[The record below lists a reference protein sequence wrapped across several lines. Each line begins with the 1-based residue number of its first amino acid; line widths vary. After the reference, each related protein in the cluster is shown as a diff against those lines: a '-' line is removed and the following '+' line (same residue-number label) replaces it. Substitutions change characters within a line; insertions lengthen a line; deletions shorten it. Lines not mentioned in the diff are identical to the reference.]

1 MTLGRRLRRLT
12 IEWWLV
18 ALLSSVFVLLLARS
32 HATDRIDD
40 LAYDGMLQ
48 LQTHEPDDRILLVVI
63 DNRSLQHIGRWPWPR
78 ATHVR
83 LLDRI
88 AAGHPAAI
96 VYDVLFVEP
105 GPDDAALGQALAR
118 SAPVLLPLLTGGP
131 GDDGVRLDSI
141 LPVPPVLRAAAGI
154 GHVNLIT
161 DADGVVRRARL
172 VEPDGTR
179 RWPHLMELAR
189 RTVAPQ
195 TARSLPRETDS
206 VLLPF
211 AGPSG
216 HFPSIGADAVLRGE
230 FPPELLRNRIVI
242 VGATAPGLGDRYA
255 VPLSGPGAGMSGV
268 EIQAN
273 LLDGLLRDGLAT
285 EAGFALR
292 ALAAL
297 IPLWLLLLA
306 LRKLRP
312 VAIIPVLGG
321 LVALVIAVSGLS
333 FHFLGIWIPPT
344 PALAGLALVYPLWGW
359 RRLAGVSGYM
369 VSELERLRNEP
380 EILPTFAAP
389 DIHADPIAREAMML
403 GEAVSKLRTMR
414 RFVADSMDQLPDAV
428 FVVDGMG
435 LITLANRRAKQLLA
449 SLPHANASDRVI
461 DLLRWLRPVDERN
474 ELVPWPPTGPASRHE
489 AQMPDGRVFEVVF
502 GEHRDG
508 VSQPMG
514 WIVRM
519 SDISAARTAKR
530 QRDHMLYYLTH
541 DMRAPQASI
550 LALTSGVGADEIQ
563 PDLARRIE
571 RYAHRTLALA
581 DGIVHLARAETLA
594 YEPILLNVSDLLS
607 EAIDELW
614 PQIRERALLV
624 ELAGTDEDMPVRGEP
639 SLLARALINLLDNA
653 VKYNRPAGRLDCSL
667 ERGETEGIPVAI
679 CRIGDEGEGMP
690 AEWVASLFERF
701 QRAPAEAGTRGAGLG
716 LAFVQTVVARHG
728 GSIRCDSTVGAGT
741 TFTITL
747 PLAVEAGA
755 STCRPM

>member
-489 AQMPDGRVFEVVF
+489 AQMPDGRVFALAPQLPRLKALFDAGNLGVLLNIGTLVQPTTKAQYTARSVRLPPKLFSHNDQQSVWQASSPEGATSGWGGRIGDLFLDANTSSTFTCVSVSGNAVF
-502 GEHRDG
+502 MSGRTANQYQ
-508 VSQPMG
+508 VSSSGSVRLRAATQPLFG
-514 WIVRM
+514 SRTC
-519 SDISAARTAKR
+519 SETPALRSARLVARQLCGMTFTAKR
-530 QRDHMLYYLTH
+530 SAPASLTVSE
-541 DMRAPQASI
+541 MPSTAIEPLI
-550 LALTSGVGADEIQ
+550 EISG
-563 PDLARRIE
+563 AR
-571 RYAHRTLALA
+571 
-581 DGIVHLARAETLA
+581 
-594 YEPILLNVSDLLS
+594 
-607 EAIDELW
+607 
-614 PQIRERALLV
+614 
-624 ELAGTDEDMPVRGEP
+624 LAGTRT
-639 SLLARALINLLDNA
+639 S
-653 VKYNRPAGRLDCSL
+653 S
-667 ERGETEGIPVAI
+667 
-679 CRIGDEGEGMP
+679 
-690 AEWVASLFERF
+690 
-701 QRAPAEAGTRGAGLG
+701 
-716 LAFVQTVVARHG
+716 
-728 GSIRCDSTVGAGT
+728 RCDSPTGSSARISPT
-741 TFTITL
+741 
-747 PLAVEAGA
+747 A
-755 STCRPM
+755 STWPNTM